1 MQFRIGVKKKT
12 PRQQMSEA
20 KQSELALCQ
29 TEIMQ
34 ELPGL
39 ELQRV
44 S

>member
-1 MQFRIGVKKKT
+1 M
-12 PRQQMSEA
+12 PRQQMGEA
-20 KQSELALCQ
+20 KQSELAPCQ
-29 TEIMQ
+29 TELIQ

>member
-1 MQFRIGVKKKT
+1 M

-20 KQSELALCQ
+20 KQPELAPCQ
-29 TEIMQ
+29 TEIIQ

-39 ELQRV
+39 ELQRA